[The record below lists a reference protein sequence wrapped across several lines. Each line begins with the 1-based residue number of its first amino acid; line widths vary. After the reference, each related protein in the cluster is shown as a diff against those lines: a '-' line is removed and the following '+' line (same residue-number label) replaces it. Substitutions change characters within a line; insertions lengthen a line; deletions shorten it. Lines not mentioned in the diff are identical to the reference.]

1 MRNVLWIGTLR
12 NFKTGVN
19 QASLQQARRGDRA
32 SSNDMKIQTVVRLPQ
47 SDLRTGIAG
56 ALTCLLL
63 AGAGAGV
70 RSQETP
76 PERAPEVRD
85 KNVMKFKLYSAQGVL
100 EAIATENYSLLATNA
115 QKLGALTKQVSWR
128 IRHTPEYERL
138 TTDFRRQT
146 DALAKAAKDKNV
158 DAATVAYFQMTVSC
172 VTCHKYLRGREV
184 VLPP

>member
-1 MRNVLWIGTLR
+1 MQFG
-12 NFKTGVN
+12 
-19 QASLQQARRGDRA
+19 A
-32 SSNDMKIQTVVRLPQ
+32 RLPQ
-47 SDLRTGIAG
+47 CSLLTATAG

-63 AGAGAGV
+63 SNSGEGL

-85 KNVMKFKLYSAQGVL
+85 KNVMKFKLYYAQGAL
-100 EAIATENYSLLATNA
+100 EAITTENYSLLATNA
-115 QKLGALTKQVSWR
+115 QKLGALTREVSWR

-138 TTDFRRQT
+138 TADLRRQI

-184 VLPP
+184 SLPP